1 MCYKTPVDRMTLRD
15 AAERTGLSVTTL
27 RRYIRSGRLTAEKA
41 PGRFG
46 PEYLLSH
53 PALEQAGIAL
63 SSNGD
68 RRRPAEIRASHSA
81 ESRRDAN
88 IGSSKSE
95 GALVPASA
103 LGGVC
108 VSESFLRETVPLD
121 LYRELS
127 LKHEQL
133 LVQYGMVRVGGQKLM
148 EFKAEAERLAEAL
161 QTAEDSARAER
172 DRYAREVGF
181 LKTHLRQAE
190 LEIEERNQELAALRE
205 RVRILELVHRNSI
218 TTESIDRQITR
229 VLDKRLELE
238 ELEAVSSD
246 ERRRRVA
253 EFEEVLRSGLR
264 PRHKDLPTDQ

>member
-1 MCYKTPVDRMTLRD
+1 M
-15 AAERTGLSVTTL
+15 
-27 RRYIRSGRLTAEKA
+27 
-41 PGRFG
+41 
-46 PEYLLSH
+46 
-53 PALEQAGIAL
+53 
-63 SSNGD
+63 
-68 RRRPAEIRASHSA
+68 
-81 ESRRDAN
+81 
-88 IGSSKSE
+88 
-95 GALVPASA
+95 PASEF
-103 LGGVC
+103 GGVC

-127 LKHEQL
+127 LKHEQM

-148 EFKAEAERLAEAL
+148 EFRAEAERLAEAL
-161 QTAEDSARAER
+161 QRAEDGARTER

-205 RVRILELVHRNSI
+205 RIRTLELVHRNSI
-218 TTESIDRQITR
+218 TTESIDRQISR

-253 EFEEVLRSGLR
+253 ELEDVLRSGLR
-264 PRHKDLPTDQ
+264 QRPKEQTTDQ